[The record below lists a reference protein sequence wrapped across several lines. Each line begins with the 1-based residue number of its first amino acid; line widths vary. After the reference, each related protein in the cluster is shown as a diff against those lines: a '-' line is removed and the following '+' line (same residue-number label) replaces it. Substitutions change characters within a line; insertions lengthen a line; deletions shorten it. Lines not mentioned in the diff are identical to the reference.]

1 MARRKGIK
9 LTINGQEVKGREG
22 DTVLDVCR
30 ANDIYVPTLCY
41 LEGLSSVGACRL
53 CVVEIE
59 GERRINPACTYLARD
74 GLVVRTNTEKLEEYR
89 RQMLELLF
97 TERNHHCFFCAA
109 SGDCELQKLAYRYQ
123 MDHTRYPYTFPTLPT
138 DTLND
143 FLVIDHNRCILC
155 GRCVRICAEV
165 VGSHTLDFGSRGWRT
180 LVTSDLNQP
189 LGESSCISCGACS
202 QACPTGAIFSKVSA
216 YRGRTSE
223 GKIIHSLCSLCGV
236 GCDIDVLV
244 KDNNIVRIDGTNLT
258 GLKGQLCRKGR
269 FEQVYK
275 ETPRITVPLIAEVRH
290 AAARASSWEEALDWA
305 TRGTRAYLRRYGVNS
320 VAGFASS
327 LCPNETLDA
336 FAKLMLDTVGTSSL
350 DTLDG
355 SVYRTLTQGISAFT
369 KNSHGLEIESPLESI
384 LKADCVLV
392 VGCNPLESHPVAGC
406 YILRAQTQNQA
417 QLLVIDWRQNDL
429 GIRADRWLR
438 PSEGS
443 TEALIS
449 ALAGMMSKK
458 GKGVERRRKIVSL
471 AEAARVSGLNEALL
485 VQSADMLSSAKE
497 VVVVYGE
504 GIYNQKDPELVT
516 SLLELAK
523 LANPNGLKV
532 ISVKPRGNS
541 RGAWGLGIASR
552 NEIAKAKP
560 KLVYILLADDEYG
573 VEDYVLQVAEQAE
586 FLVVQASY
594 ASPLTEAA
602 DVVFPSPIWA
612 EREGTYLS
620 LDGKAG
626 RSQRVLEPPLG
637 IKDDLEIIAQL
648 TQKLKKRR
656 PRLWPRL
663 R

>member
-1 MARRKGIK
+1 MAEGKEIK

-22 DTVLDVCR
+22 DTILDVCR
-30 ANDIYVPTLCY
+30 TNDIYVPTLCY

-59 GERRINPACTYLARD
+59 GERRINPACTYSARD
-74 GLVVRTNTEKLEEYR
+74 GLVVRTNTENLEKYR

-97 TERNHHCFFCAA
+97 TERNHHCFFCAV
-109 SGDCELQKLAYRYQ
+109 SGECELQQLAYQYQ
-123 MDHTRYPYTFPTLPT
+123 MDHVRYPYTFPALPT

-143 FLVIDHNRCILC
+143 FMVIDHNRCILC

-165 VGSHTLDFGSRGWRT
+165 VGSHTLEFGRRGWHT
-180 LVTSDLNQP
+180 AVVPDLNQP
-189 LGESSCISCGACS
+189 LGQSSCISCGACS

-216 YRGRTSE
+216 YRGRASE

-258 GLKGQLCRKGR
+258 ELKGQLCRKGR

-275 ETPRITVPLIAEVRH
+275 ETPRITTPLIAEARH
-290 AAARASSWEEALDWA
+290 ATARVASWEESLDWA
-305 TRGTRAYLRRYGVNS
+305 TRGIRAYLRRYGASS
-320 VAGFASS
+320 VAGFVSS
-327 LCPNETLDA
+327 LCPNETLET
-336 FAKLMLDTVGTSSL
+336 FAKLMLDTVGTGSL

-355 SVYRTLTQGISAFT
+355 SVYRTLTRGISAFT
-369 KNSHGLEIESPLESI
+369 KNGRGLEIESPLESI
-384 LKADCVLV
+384 LEADCVLV

-438 PSEGS
+438 PSEGGV
-443 TEALIS
+443 EALIS
-449 ALAGMMSKK
+449 ALAGMVSKK
-458 GKGVERRRKIVSL
+458 KKGVEQPRKALS
-471 AEAARVSGLNEALL
+471 AAKAAQASGLDEALL
-485 VQSADMLSSAKE
+485 VQAADMLRSAKE
-497 VVVVYGE
+497 VVVVCGD
-504 GIYNQKDPELVT
+504 GVFNKKDPELVA

-523 LANPNGLKV
+523 LANPDGLKF
-532 ISVKPRGNS
+532 ISIKPRGNS
-541 RGAWGLGIASR
+541 RGAWELGIASR
-552 NEIAKAKP
+552 YEIAKMKP
-560 KLVYILLADDEYG
+560 KLVYILLTDGEYG
-573 VEDYVLQVAEQAE
+573 VEDYMLQVAEQAE
-586 FLVVQASY
+586 FLIVQASY

-612 EREGTYLS
+612 EREGSCFS

-626 RSQRVLEPPLG
+626 RSQRVLEPPPG

-648 TQKLKKRR
+648 AQRLQKRR
-656 PRLWPRL
+656 LRLWKR
-663 R
+663 

>member
-1 MARRKGIK
+1 M
-9 LTINGQEVKGREG
+9 
-22 DTVLDVCR
+22 
-30 ANDIYVPTLCY
+30 
-41 LEGLSSVGACRL
+41 
-53 CVVEIE
+53 
-59 GERRINPACTYLARD
+59 
-74 GLVVRTNTEKLEEYR
+74 
-89 RQMLELLF
+89 
-97 TERNHHCFFCAA
+97 
-109 SGDCELQKLAYRYQ
+109 
-123 MDHTRYPYTFPTLPT
+123 
-138 DTLND
+138 
-143 FLVIDHNRCILC
+143 
-155 GRCVRICAEV
+155 
-165 VGSHTLDFGSRGWRT
+165 
-180 LVTSDLNQP
+180 
-189 LGESSCISCGACS
+189 
-202 QACPTGAIFSKVSA
+202 
-216 YRGRTSE
+216 
-223 GKIIHSLCSLCGV
+223 

-305 TRGTRAYLRRYGVNS
+305 TKGIRAYLRRYGVNS

-355 SVYRTLTQGISAFT
+355 SVYRTLTQGICAFT

-384 LKADCVLV
+384 LKADDISGSRVSV
-392 VGCNPLESHPVAGC
+392 HAEEK
-406 YILRAQTQNQA
+406 
-417 QLLVIDWRQNDL
+417 LLVIDWRQNDL

-458 GKGVERRRKIVSL
+458 GKGVKQPRKIVSL
-471 AEAARVSGLNEALL
+471 VEAARVSGLNEALL

-516 SLLELAK
+516 SLLELAR

-541 RGAWGLGIASR
+541 RGAWGLEIASR

-573 VEDYVLQVAEQAE
+573 VEDSVLQVAEQAE

-626 RSQRVLEPPLG
+626 RSQRVLEPPPG

>member
-1 MARRKGIK
+1 MAEQREIK

-22 DTVLDVCR
+22 DTILDVCR
-30 ANDIYVPTLCY
+30 ANDIYVPTLCH

-109 SGDCELQKLAYRYQ
+109 SGECELQKLAYQYQ
-123 MDHTRYPYTFPTLPT
+123 MDHTRYPYTFPALPI

-143 FLVIDHNRCILC
+143 FLVIDHNRCVLC

-165 VGSHTLDFGSRGWRT
+165 VGSHTLDFGRRGWRAMI
-180 LVTSDLNQP
+180 VSDLNQP
-189 LGESSCISCGACS
+189 LGESSCISCGACA

-216 YRGRTSE
+216 YRGRAPE

-244 KDNNIVRIDGTNLT
+244 KDNNIVRIDGTKLT
-258 GLKGQLCRKGR
+258 ELKGQLCRKGR

-275 ETPRITVPLIAEVRH
+275 ETPRITTPLIAEGGH
-290 AAARASSWEEALDWA
+290 TARASSWEEALDWT
-305 TRGTRAYLRRYGVNS
+305 TRGIRAYQRRYGASS
-320 VAGFASS
+320 VAGLASS
-327 LCPNETLDA
+327 LCPGETLEA
-336 FAKLMLDTVGTSSL
+336 FAKLMRDTIGTSSL

-355 SVYRTLTQGISAFT
+355 SVYRTLTQGISIFT
-369 KNSHGLEIESPLESI
+369 KNGQGLEIESPLGSI

-392 VGCNPLESHPVAGC
+392 VGSNPLESHPVAGC
-406 YILRAQTQNQA
+406 YILRAKTQNQA

-429 GIRADRWLR
+429 GVRADLWLR
-438 PSEGS
+438 PSESG

-449 ALAGMMSKK
+449 TLADVVSKK
-458 GKGVERRRKIVSL
+458 GRRVSV
-471 AEAARVSGLNEALL
+471 AEAAQASGLDEASLA
-485 VQSADMLSSAKE
+485 QAADVLRSAKE

-504 GIYNQKDPELVT
+504 GIYNKKDPRLVAN
-516 SLLELAK
+516 LLELAK
-523 LANPNGLKV
+523 LANSNGLKV
-532 ISVKPRGNS
+532 ISLKPRGNS
-541 RGAWGLGIASR
+541 WGAWGLVGASGNGIAR
-552 NEIAKAKP
+552 NGAKM
-560 KLVYILLADDEYG
+560 VYILLADDEFG
-573 VEDYVLQVAEQAE
+573 VGDDVLQVAEQAE
-586 FLVVQASY
+586 FLIVQASY

-612 EREGTYLS
+612 EREGTYFS
-620 LDGKAG
+620 LDGRAG
-626 RSQRVLEPPLG
+626 RSRQVLEPPSG
-637 IKDDLEIIAQL
+637 IKSDLDIITQL
-648 TQKLKKRR
+648 TQRLQKRR
-656 PRLWPRL
+656 LRLWQR
-663 R
+663 